1 MWDEAGEGEAKLA
14 HTVQFA
20 RSLRRIG
27 LDLPAVPPWEDWRPY
42 AGHNLYFLLG
52 CNRRHLFKALGSLAM
67 PELFDVD
74 RDAAVIRGLERHGF
88 VAEEDFEFFHNHV
101 EGDAEHG
108 PEWLD
113 GVVLPIV
120 DADPEAGME
129 LITGG
134 ALRMSAMRRYNE
146 YLAEKIGLAD

>member
-1 MWDEAGEGEAKLA
+1 
-14 HTVQFA
+14 FF
-20 RSLRRIG
+20 RSLERFG
-27 LDLPAVPPWEDWRPY
+27 LDLPVIPVWEDWRPY

-74 RDAAVIRGLERHGF
+74 RDEVVVRGMQRLGF
-88 VAEEDFEFFHNHV
+88 SPHRDFEFFVNHM

-108 PEWLD
+108 LEWLD

-120 DADPEAGME
+120 RNEPDAGLE
-129 LITGG
+129 LMAGG
-134 ALRMSAMRRYNE
+134 ALRMLAMRRYNE
-146 YLAEKIGLAD
+146 YLAENICRIDVAAAV